1 MSADIFRRVSAA
13 AMMRWA
19 QTDDKHFTGTLAAT
33 QNMVN
38 IAVGMFPV
46 KQFANNTSQIP
57 NLGVPFLF
65 KFCQRLPLTQPKH
78 DSTSLATH

>member
-19 QTDDKHFTGTLAAT
+19 QTDDKHFTRPFAAT
-33 QNMVN
+33 QDVMD

-46 KQFANNTSQIP
+46 EQSANNTAQVSD
-57 NLGVPFLF
+57 LGVPFLL

-78 DSTSLATH
+78 D